1 METNQTKQAKHD
13 AKKRSEMKELGK
25 VERRVWVYPECSQ
38 KLRDSADC
46 INKQYEK
53 TLNK

>member
-1 METNQTKQAKHD
+1 MKTKQSKHD

-38 KLRDSADC
+38 KLRESVDR

-53 TLNK
+53 TFNN